1 MDRAVP
7 VVRLSQG
14 LAAQHSICIGAAG
27 SKSLDQGQEPG
38 KRSDRLKGN
47 HLS

>member
-1 MDRAVP
+1 

-27 SKSLDQGQEPG
+27 SNRWIKVKNRENGRTGS
-38 KRSDRLKGN
+38 KATI
-47 HLS
+47 